1 MSYVICDTNIF
12 ISLFRG
18 IDTTIVELQAIGS
31 EKILIPSISVMELYR
46 GMRNKSEL
54 IQMKKKLN
62 NYNVIH
68 YNEEVSELA
77 IKLVLDYRLSHDLT
91 IPDAIIAAM
100 SVVYEIPL
108 LTYNA
113 KDFKF
118 IPHIILH
125 EEPQRG

>member
-1 MSYVICDTNIF
+1 MSYIICDTNIF

-18 IDTTIVELQAIGS
+18 IDTAIKELQAIGS
-31 EKILIPSISVMELYR
+31 ENILIPSISVMELYR

-54 IQMKKKLN
+54 TQMKKKLN

-100 SVVYEIPL
+100 SVVYDIPL
-108 LTYNA
+108 FTYNV

-118 IPHIILH
+118 VPRITLH
-125 EEPQRG
+125 EPQRG